1 MCVCLSII
9 TLTSTA
15 ENELILSRWE
25 AQILR
30 CIKSKAMT
38 EKRIAKEVTLDI
50 ALVSHLITDLML
62 RGYVQRVRKRRM
74 YFSSREYFSATLD
87 GLTAL
92 EASRRNNTGFWNQLI
107 SMVKDESE
115 KMMLEFSSKS
125 LSLRLTFRILR
136 VTYGLAKSII
146 K

>member
-1 MCVCLSII
+1 
-9 TLTSTA
+9 
-15 ENELILSRWE
+15 
-25 AQILR
+25 
-30 CIKSKAMT
+30 MT

-92 EASRRNNTGFWNQLI
+92 ESSRRNATGFWNQLI

-115 KMMLEFSSKS
+115 KMMLEFLSKS
-125 LSLRLTFRILR
+125 LSLRLAFKVLKA
-136 VTYGLAKSII
+136 TYGLAKSIM

>member
-1 MCVCLSII
+1 MCLLVT
-9 TLTSTA
+9 TLTSTT

-62 RGYVQRVRKRRM
+62 RGYVQRIRKRRM
-74 YFSSREYFSATLD
+74 YFCSREYFSATLD
-87 GLTAL
+87 GLAAL
-92 EASRRNNTGFWNQLI
+92 EVFSRNKTGCWNQLI
-107 SMVKDESE
+107 STVKDEGS
-115 KMMLEFSSKS
+115 KTILEF
-125 LSLRLTFRILR
+125 
-136 VTYGLAKSII
+136 
-146 K
+146 

>member
-1 MCVCLSII
+1 MVTLS
-9 TLTSTA
+9 STT
-15 ENELILSRWE
+15 ENEFTLSRWE
-25 AQILR
+25 AQILK

-50 ALVSHLITDLML
+50 AIVSHIITDLML
-62 RGYVQRVRKRRM
+62 RGYVERVRKRRM

-87 GLTAL
+87 GLSAL
-92 EASRRNNTGFWNQLI
+92 EASRRNYDGFWNQLM

-115 KMMLEFSSKS
+115 KMLVEFSSKS
-125 LSLRLTFRILR
+125 LGLRLTFKVLR
-136 VTYGLAKSII
+136 GTYALAKSIV

>member
-1 MCVCLSII
+1 M
-9 TLTSTA
+9 TSTA

>member
-1 MCVCLSII
+1 M
-9 TLTSTA
+9 TSTT
-15 ENELILSRWE
+15 ENELTLSRWE
-25 AQILR
+25 SQILR

-62 RGYVQRVRKRRM
+62 RGYVQRIRKRRM
-74 YFSSREYFSATLD
+74 YFCSREYFSATLD

-92 EASRRNNTGFWNQLI
+92 EASRRNSTGFWNQLI
-107 SMVKDESE
+107 SMIKYESE

-125 LSLRLTFRILR
+125 LSLRLTFRVLR
-136 VTYGLAKSII
+136 AIYGLAKSII